1 MTRIIENIK
10 AHYETHEVPFGR
22 GYDWYPEHIIVECDC
37 GERFTLTATAPG
49 APVGVAQTL
58 EPSCTISKS
67 TKLGCRTKAST
78 LGSTTPKSKRSSIG
92 KTRLLMLRIRPG
104 ATTTLRR
111 AWEMIKRDGRRP
123 EHSHFGPLFMPV
135 EFPRIVFV
143 GSPASGEN
151 PSRHLGE

>member
-22 GYDWYPEHIIVECDC
+22 VYDWYPEHIIVECDC

-78 LGSTTPKSKRSSIG
+78 LGITTPKSKRSSIG

-111 AWEMIKRDGRRP
+111 AWEMIKRDGIRP
-123 EHSHFGPLFMPV
+123 EHSHSGPLFMPV
-135 EFPRIVFV
+135 EFPRIVF
-143 GSPASGEN
+143 
-151 PSRHLGE
+151 